1 LAQTSR
7 LEALFGLQFAL
18 PSRKKSYRP
27 VCQTQPQMEVEMEI
41 KEPAIKKDNVLILE
55 DDNFNADH
63 VCIVTGAGTGIGRA
77 TAIAAAANKL
87 MTVGLDINE
96 EEGKKTQ
103 KMARD
108 MGGQMIFIKADL
120 TNDSDI
126 EHAVGEAAKLGT
138 IKYLVN
144 IAGIQHIDSVE
155 NFPMEKYDLMQRIM
169 LRAPF
174 YLSKLAIPY
183 MKKSADGTGVIGN
196 MASVHAHI
204 CTVNKPVYNITKF
217 GLRALSQSISAEG
230 AGKVRSFTVSTGF
243 VKTPLALNQIPA
255 QAKQRGITPE
265 EVVTGV
271 MMGKSRIKE
280 MMSPIDVGNLFVFGF
295 SRFARYLIGGDLLFD
310 GGMVLTY

>member
-1 LAQTSR
+1 
-7 LEALFGLQFAL
+7 
-18 PSRKKSYRP
+18 
-27 VCQTQPQMEVEMEI
+27 MEI
-41 KEPAIKKDNVLILE
+41 KEPSIEKDTVLILE

-63 VCIVTGAGTGIGRA
+63 VCIVTGVGTGIGRA
-77 TAIAAAANKL
+77 TAVAAAANKL
-87 MTVGLDINE
+87 MTVGVDINE

-108 MGGQMIFIKADL
+108 IGGQMIFIKADL
-120 TNDSDI
+120 TKDGDI

-265 EVVTGV
+265 EVVTNV

-280 MMSPIDVGNLFVFGF
+280 MMSPIDVANLFVFGF

-310 GGMVLTY
+310 GGMTLTY

>member
-1 LAQTSR
+1 
-7 LEALFGLQFAL
+7 
-18 PSRKKSYRP
+18 
-27 VCQTQPQMEVEMEI
+27 
-41 KEPAIKKDNVLILE
+41 
-55 DDNFNADH
+55 

-120 TNDSDI
+120 TNDGDI

-144 IAGIQHIDSVE
+144 IAGIQHIDSVQ

-265 EVVTGV
+265 EVVTDV
-271 MMGKSRIKE
+271 MMGKSRNKE
-280 MMSPIDVGNLFVFGF
+280 MMSPIEVGNLFVFGF

-310 GGMVLTY
+310 GGMTLTY